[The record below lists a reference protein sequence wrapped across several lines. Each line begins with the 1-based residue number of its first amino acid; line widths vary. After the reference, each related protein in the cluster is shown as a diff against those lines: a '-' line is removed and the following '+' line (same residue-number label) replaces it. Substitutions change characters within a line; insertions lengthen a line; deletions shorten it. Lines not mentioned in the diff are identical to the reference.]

1 MEVTHNKSYI
11 YAYLCGLPKY
21 YQNEI
26 WSNTIALNDKHFWH
40 DSGWRLETNSRPFYD
55 FIEMTI

>member
-26 WSNTIALNDKHFWH
+26 WSNTIALNGKHF
-40 DSGWRLETNSRPFYD
+40 
-55 FIEMTI
+55 